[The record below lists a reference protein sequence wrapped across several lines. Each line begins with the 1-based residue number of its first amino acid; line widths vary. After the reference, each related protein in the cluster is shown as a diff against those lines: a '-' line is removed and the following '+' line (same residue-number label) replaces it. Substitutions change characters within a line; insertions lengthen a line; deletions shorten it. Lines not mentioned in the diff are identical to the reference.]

1 VAPPIE
7 QMIWSYAKGKPK
19 DLIELEGRL
28 NADTLHRAP
37 DAELI
42 ARIEVLLAKAKQHEA
57 AMGRPR
63 S

>member
-1 VAPPIE
+1 VIA
-7 QMIWSYAKGKPK
+7 
-19 DLIELEGRL
+19 LESHLDIKAL
-28 NADTLHRAP
+28 NRAS